1 MTTRLYLVE
10 HYGSDSSPGAVRPST
25 ELVGLAAATRRVRHV
40 QTLTVPADDAYL
52 SLYEAESARAVEAAY
67 AAAGVDFARI
77 SEALLV
83 NPEPKEEACARL
95 R

>member
-10 HYGSDSSPGAVRPST
+10 HYGSDSSPATVLPAT
-25 ELVGLAAATRRVRHV
+25 KLVGLAAARGRVRHV

-52 SLYEAESARAVEAAY
+52 SLYEAESAGAVEAAY

-83 NPEPKEEACARL
+83 NPEWKEDACARL
-95 R
+95 H